1 MSWMKKVL
9 LQYLRGKITL
19 LGVYD
24 LLEDLKIL
32 QNTFS

>member
-1 MSWMKKVL
+1 MSWMKIVL
-9 LQYLRGKITL
+9 LQYLRGKIML
-19 LGVYD
+19 LGVFD